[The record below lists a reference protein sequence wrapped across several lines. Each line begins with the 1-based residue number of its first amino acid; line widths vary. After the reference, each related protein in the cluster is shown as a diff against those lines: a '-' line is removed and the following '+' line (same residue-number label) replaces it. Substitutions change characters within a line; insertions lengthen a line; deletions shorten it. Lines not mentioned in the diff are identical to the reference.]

1 MSEERFEVI
10 VIGGGLAGLS
20 AAYRLSKA
28 GKKVLVLEKG
38 QSSGAKNV
46 SGGRIYTYAL
56 DRLMGSEWKDAPLER
71 EINQEWLMMMNEED
85 AMIINTTTNA
95 LGGQSYSVLRA
106 RFDKWLAEQV
116 EKAGGLVISGANVDG
131 LLRKDGVVC
140 GVKVG
145 EEELECDLVIDA
157 EGANALVAERE
168 GIIAPVRAENFAVA
182 AKYVIRLSE
191 KTINERFM
199 CNSGKGVA
207 LLGDGAANKGL
218 FGGLFMYTNKD
229 TVSIG
234 LVQDMATW
242 KENGK
247 SLPDAME
254 DLKSH
259 PIIGKYIDGGEVV
272 EYTAHIIPEGGYGAF
287 SEFCGDGILI
297 TGDAAGLCLN
307 RGFTVR
313 GMDYAIM
320 SGIAAADTAKQA
332 LDRGIFTKDFL
343 KMYEAR
349 LEHNVLTDFKTL
361 NKAHSYLANTEH
373 MYTTYPNV
381 AISAMQNLYRVD
393 GGALKKAVKT
403 IIGGVHDINI
413 LSVAKDALKGARS
426 L

>member
-56 DRLMGSEWKDAPLER
+56 DRLMGSDWKDAPLER

-85 AMIINTTTNA
+85 ALVVNTTTNA
-95 LGGQSYSVLRA
+95 LAGQSYSVLRA

-116 EKAGGLVISGANVDG
+116 EKAGGLVICGACVDG

-145 EEELECDLVIDA
+145 AEEIECDLVIDA

-168 GIIAPVRAENFAVA
+168 GVIAPVRAENMAVA
-182 AKYVIRLSE
+182 AKYVIRLDE

-199 CNSGKGVA
+199 CESGKGVA

-234 LVQDMATW
+234 LVQDMNTW

-259 PIIGKYIDGGEVV
+259 PVIGKYIDGGEVV

-287 SEFCGDGILI
+287 SEFCGDGILV
-297 TGDAAGLCLN
+297 TGDAAGLCMN

-349 LEHNVLTDFKTL
+349 LQHNVLTDFKTL
-361 NKAHSYLANTEH
+361 SKTHDYLANTEH

-393 GGALKKAVKT
+393 GGALKGAVKSVL
-403 IIGGVHDINI
+403 GGIHDVNI
-413 LSVAKDALKGARS
+413 LSVAKDALKGVRS